1 MEKSSLMQKLT
12 EGVDLFDEIPPR
24 VPVVEIAGEC
34 RVLIEQHKG
43 IGEYSSEMIDIKVRF
58 GSIRIGGSGL
68 EICCMT
74 ADQLVIAGN
83 IHTITLFGEGAR

>member
-1 MEKSSLMQKLT
+1 MWGKERLAEAAL
-12 EGVDLFDEIPPR
+12 R
-24 VPVVEIAGEC
+24 AGEVITKQPLLELC
-34 RVLIEQHKG
+34 GEHRVLIEQHKG